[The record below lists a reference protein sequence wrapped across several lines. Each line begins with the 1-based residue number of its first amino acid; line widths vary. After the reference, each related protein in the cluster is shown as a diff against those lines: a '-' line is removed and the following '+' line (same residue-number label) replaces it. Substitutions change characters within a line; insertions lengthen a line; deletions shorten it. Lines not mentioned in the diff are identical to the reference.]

1 VRNPSHDYFG
11 NLRRNRNPY
20 ETTAGRYQLTRAEGH
35 HSRERAS
42 NLHSL
47 DGLRII
53 YELESNTHKLSA
65 NSESFFVSAL
75 IEVSDFSTRKGGGFF
90 GLKKLIDSASVSA
103 YWIRYASITFRYL
116 D

>member
-1 VRNPSHDYFG
+1 MKNITELEQKVINVINTGDDWYEIRSHDYFG

-65 NSESFFVSAL
+65 NSESFFMSAL
-75 IEVSDFSTRKGGGFF
+75 IEVSDFSAR
-90 GLKKLIDSASVSA
+90 SAESFPE
-103 YWIRYASITFRYL
+103 TL
-116 D
+116 